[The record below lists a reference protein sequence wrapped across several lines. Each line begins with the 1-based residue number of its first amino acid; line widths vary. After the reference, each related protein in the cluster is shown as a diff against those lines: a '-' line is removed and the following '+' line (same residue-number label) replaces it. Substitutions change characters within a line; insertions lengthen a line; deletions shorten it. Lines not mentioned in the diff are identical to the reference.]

1 MELMHI
7 SSFVLG
13 MLSIVAMAFA
23 TAVIIGLLKI
33 NKLSRNLN
41 SLRKTHQLDFDA
53 LYRSMESN
61 NESIWRQFESCG
73 KDTTMVEETIFNH
86 IDLIKTNLEQD
97 VDQVQ
102 RYVDSRIDKIL
113 NDPKFC
119 LNKDMKNKKQTING

>member
-1 MELMHI
+1 MELVCI
-7 SSFVLG
+7 PSFVLG
-13 MLSIVAMAFA
+13 MLSIIAVAFA
-23 TAVIIGLLKI
+23 AAVVVGLLKI
-33 NKLSRNLN
+33 NKLSRSLN
-41 SLRKTHQLDFDA
+41 TLRRTHQTDLDS
-53 LYRSMESN
+53 LHRIMESN

-73 KDTTMVEETIFNH
+73 KDTTMVEKTIFNH

-119 LNKDMKNKKQTING
+119 LNKDAKNKKQTING